1 MQLHNV
7 YGVDLGTSTVKIY
20 SQKRD
25 TITKEKNM
33 IAVRNHEDV
42 LAVGNEAYEMFEKA
56 PGNVSV
62 GSPMAFGMIADI
74 GNGEFVLHT
83 LLHRID
89 RHLGRNPVLYFAVPT
104 DMSEIETRAYYAI
117 ASAGELKKSRVF
129 LVEKPIADALALGI
143 PLSRTRGSMIVNIG
157 AQSTEISILAD
168 SRVII
173 SRNLP
178 IGGKQFNEAVCEQ
191 VRKQNSLLIGTR
203 TARRLKIALASTD
216 GRIREARMIMGMDSI
231 SGLPRK
237 DAVTSQ
243 TVNEALLPKI
253 RQITAEVSNFL
264 ERVPP
269 QIRSNIKAEGIF
281 LAGGSTRIPGIEQFF
296 ARQTE
301 NRIRLSGYYESCT
314 ICGLKELINH
324 ETLQK
329 YAFTARK
336 KKK

>member
-1 MQLHNV
+1 MRMC
-7 YGVDLGTSTVKIY
+7 SPWK
-20 SQKRD
+20 
-25 TITKEKNM
+25 M
-33 IAVRNHEDV
+33 
-42 LAVGNEAYEMFEKA
+42 EAYEMFEKA

-74 GNGEFVLHT
+74 GNVEFVLHT

-89 RHLGRNPVLYFAVPT
+89 RHLGRNPVLIFCGSYGHVGDRDQGLLRHRQCRGTEKEQSFPGGKA
-104 DMSEIETRAYYAI
+104 D
-117 ASAGELKKSRVF
+117 SRCV
-129 LVEKPIADALALGI
+129 ALGI

-253 RQITAEVSNFL
+253 RRL
-264 ERVPP
+264 LL
-269 QIRSNIKAEGIF
+269 RSAIF
-281 LAGGSTRIPGIEQFF
+281 WTGFPLRSAAILRQRASSLPGAVREYREFEQFF
-296 ARQTE
+296 ALLRQ